1 MQQPLIL
8 VSSITYAM
16 KGKRIL
22 EQRGIRAY
30 VERIPRT
37 RETGCGYGIYVPG
50 ETDEA
55 ERQLRN
61 MGINILGRSERKN
74 VYGL

>member
-37 RETGCGYGIYVPG
+37 RETGCGYGIYVPH